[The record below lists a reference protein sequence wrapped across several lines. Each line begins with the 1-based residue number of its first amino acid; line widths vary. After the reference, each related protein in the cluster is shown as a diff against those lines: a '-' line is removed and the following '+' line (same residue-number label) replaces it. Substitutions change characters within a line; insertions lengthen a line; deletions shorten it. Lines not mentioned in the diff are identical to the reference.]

1 MHGLVAFQ
9 ENSMYKTGTR
19 LYLPVTFLEFSSVL
33 AKKKM
38 FRGKMAILLHKQFL

>member
-33 AKKKM
+33 AKKKNVQ
-38 FRGKMAILLHKQFL
+38 RQNGHLVA

>member
-1 MHGLVAFQ
+1 
-9 ENSMYKTGTR
+9 MYKTGTR

-33 AKKKM
+33 AKKKKM